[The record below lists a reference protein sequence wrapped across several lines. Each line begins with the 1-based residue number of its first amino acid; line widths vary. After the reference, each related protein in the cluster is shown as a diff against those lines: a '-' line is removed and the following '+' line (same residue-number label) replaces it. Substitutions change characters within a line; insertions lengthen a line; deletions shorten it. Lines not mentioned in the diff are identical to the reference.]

1 MKKAKKLLSYGILL
15 VLAPGLVWI
24 GLTVFRDRSY
34 AYISLLVALAAC
46 VPFFLRYEKKST
58 GRELVLIAVMVAL
71 SSLGRIV
78 FVFVPF
84 FKPVTAVVIITALY
98 LGGEAGFL
106 TGALS
111 AIVSN
116 LFYGQG
122 PWTPFQMFTWGM
134 IGLLAGLFARW
145 LLKNR
150 ILLCVY
156 GAMSGVIFSAIMDVW
171 TTMMRDGAFSWS
183 FYLAALTTA
192 LPVTLVY
199 LVSNVI
205 FLLLLT
211 RPMGEKLE
219 RVKVKYG
226 LMQE

>member
-1 MKKAKKLLSYGILL
+1 M
-15 VLAPGLVWI
+15 
-24 GLTVFRDRSY
+24 
-34 AYISLLVALAAC
+34 
-46 VPFFLRYEKKST
+46 
-58 GRELVLIAVMVAL
+58 
-71 SSLGRIV
+71 
-78 FVFVPF
+78 
-84 FKPVTAVVIITALY
+84 TAVVIITALY

-156 GAMSGVIFSAIMDVW
+156 GAMSGVIFSAIMDIW

-219 RVKVKYG
+219 RVKEKYG